1 MSKQIAAF
9 FDIDG
14 TIFRDSLMIAH
25 FRIMREF
32 GVMDDFEWG
41 QNINFSEERWHK
53 RRVNYDDFL
62 DDISNAYREGLQGV
76 SYGDIMFTARH
87 TIRNRADEVYR
98 FTKDRIQKHRD
109 LGHLVIFISGSPDF
123 LVKQMAKIWKAD
135 IYMGSKYIFQNGVF
149 TGEIVPMWD
158 SVSKLKTIDKL
169 VEEHQIDL
177 ENSYAYGDTNGDFTM
192 LRSVGKPFAIN
203 PAKELLENIRKDEA
217 LAKKAT
223 IVVERKDV
231 IYKLKADTATF
242 DLLDD
247 GEI

>member
-1 MSKQIAAF
+1 MSKRIAAF

-25 FRIMREF
+25 FRKMREF
-32 GVMDDFEWG
+32 RVMDDFAWR

-98 FTKDRIQKHRD
+98 FTKDRIQRHRE

-135 IYMGSKYIFQNGVF
+135 IAIGSKYIFQNGVF

-158 SVSKLKTIDKL
+158 SVSKLNTIDQL
-169 VEEHQIDL
+169 VSEYQIDL

-192 LRSVGKPFAIN
+192 LKSVGKPFAIN

-217 LAKKAT
+217 LKKKAT

-231 IYKLKADTATF
+231 IYKLKADTDVF
-242 DLLDD
+242 DLSDEHD
-247 GEI
+247 I